1 LTLIFDWLALRPDFR
16 NHCPCNADAH
26 VWRNLE
32 LDLFVVNDPRDFADE
47 PAARDH
53 IIAAANILE
62 HIFLL
67 LGLLALRPDDKQIG
81 YNKNYGEGHH
91 IDKDISCAGG
101 PSCGSLSECGREQIP
116 SPYLSIFRRKNL
128 RPPRAGGGEYNQG
141 RSESNGTG
149 MSALNTGLPYRRME
163 TAQ

>member
-81 YNKNYGEGHH
+81 YNKNYGEGHQLR
-91 IDKDISCAGG
+91 DYFSRAGG
-101 PSCGSLSECGREQIP
+101 TGSGSLGKSRRKQIP
-116 SPYLSIFRRKNL
+116 SPLLFVVRLAPAKTWPVRGARI
-128 RPPRAGGGEYNQG
+128 
-141 RSESNGTG
+141 
-149 MSALNTGLPYRRME
+149 
-163 TAQ
+163 